1 MAKTAAKGDVPPLDI
16 PLHVK
21 YIQGL
26 DEVSFA
32 NHGQSDSIRRRTSRT
47 T

>member
-1 MAKTAAKGDVPPLDI
+1 MAKAAAKGDVPPLDI

-26 DEVSFA
+26 DEVSLGFRK
-32 NHGQSDSIRRRTSRT
+32 QTDRTRRRTSRT

>member
-1 MAKTAAKGDVPPLDI
+1 MPKTETKGNMPPLDI

-26 DEVSFA
+26 DEVSYKELMWY
-32 NHGQSDSIRRRTSRT
+32 T
-47 T
+47 